1 MNGRETS
8 EFSINRRAILKA
20 GSATLTGMAAAGV
33 AKAAPPPMRLIAVE
47 EAWACPEWMDAMA
60 SVPAQGLEEDEVRAF
75 RMLAHIGDIHARL
88 LDMQLRQSTMDQ
100 NAVDMHVLSLTAP
113 GVQSFDGATALRLAR
128 LTNDR
133 LARIVAD
140 QPRRYAALASV
151 PPQDVPGAIAE
162 IRRARRELGLNGIII
177 NSHTRGEYL
186 DDRKYWP
193 LFEAA
198 AETGAPV
205 YIHPRT
211 PNPAM
216 APLFRDYN
224 LWGAIYGYGAETG
237 LHLIRLISSGLFD
250 ALPDLKVVVGHMGE
264 GLPYWFYRID
274 HMHRNMVTLA
284 KPPLRPVLKK
294 MPSDYFRSN
303 ISITTSGVNWHQALQ
318 FADQV
323 IGADN
328 IMFAID
334 YPYERTEEAVS
345 FIRSAPL
352 PADKLERIAFR
363 NAERVFGIKPAA

>member
-1 MNGRETS
+1 MTGPVSLDFNVD
-8 EFSINRRAILKA
+8 RRSLLAA
-20 GSATLTGMAAAGV
+20 GSATLTGIAAAGI
-33 AKAAPPPMRLIAVE
+33 AKAAPPLRLIAVE

-60 SVPAQGLEEDEVRAF
+60 AVPASGLEEDEARAF
-75 RMLAHIGDIHARL
+75 QMLSHIGDIHSRL
-88 LDMQLRQSTMDQ
+88 IDMQLRQATMDQ

-113 GVQSFDGATALRLAR
+113 GVQSFDNASALRLAR
-128 LTNDR
+128 LTNER

-151 PPQDVPGAIAE
+151 PPQDVRGAVAE

-198 AETGAPV
+198 AETRAPV

-250 ALPDLKVVVGHMGE
+250 VFPDLKMVVGHMGE

-284 KPPLRPVLKK
+284 KPPLRPVLRK
-294 MPSDYFRSN
+294 MPSEYFRSN
-303 ISITTSGVNWHQALQ
+303 ISITTSGVNWHQALT
-318 FADQV
+318 FAEQV
-323 IGADN
+323 VGSDN

-334 YPYERTEEAVS
+334 YPYERTEEAVA

-352 PADKLERIAFR
+352 PADKLEQIAFR
-363 NAERVFGIKPAA
+363 NAERIFNIKPAV

>member
-1 MNGRETS
+1 MTGPAFPD
-8 EFSINRRAILKA
+8 FSIDRRALFTA
-20 GSATLTGMAAAGV
+20 GGSALAGMAAASV
-33 AKAAPPPMRLIAVE
+33 AAATPSSMRLIAVE
-47 EAWACPEWMDAMA
+47 EAWACPEWMEAMA
-60 SVPAQGLEEDEVRAF
+60 SLPAQGLEEDEVRAF
-75 RMLAHIGDIHARL
+75 HLLSHIGDIHARL
-88 LDMQLRQSTMDQ
+88 LDMQLRQAAMDE

-113 GVQSFDGATALRLAR
+113 GVQSFDNASALRLAR

-140 QPRRYAALASV
+140 RPGRYAALASV
-151 PPQDVPGAIAE
+151 PPQNVSAAITE

-211 PNPAM
+211 PNPTM

-224 LWGAIYGYGAETG
+224 LWGAIYGYGADTG
-237 LHLIRLISSGLFD
+237 LHVIRLISSGLFD
-250 ALPDLKVVVGHMGE
+250 AYPDLKVVIGHMGE

-294 MPSDYFRSN
+294 MPSEYFRSN
-303 ISITTSGVNWHQALQ
+303 ISITTSGVNWHQALA
-318 FADQV
+318 FAEQV
-323 IGADN
+323 VGADN

-334 YPYERTEEAVS
+334 YPYERTETAVS

-352 PADKLERIAFR
+352 PPDKLERIAYR
-363 NAERVFGIKPAA
+363 NAERIFGIKPAA